1 MESVA
6 AKVLDV
12 LRRYPELKLAILFG
26 SQAQHAGRPES
37 DVDVAIDFG
46 RILESQEYADI
57 VGALAIA
64 TGRPVDLVD
73 LRRVGQP
80 LLSQIVLKGRR
91 LLGSTEAYAE
101 WINRHLLETHDFM
114 PYVQRINQVRRTA
127 WIEQGP

>member
-26 SQAQHAGRPES
+26 SFAHQGGGPES
-37 DVDVAIDFG
+37 DVDVAVDFG
-46 RILESQEYADI
+46 RSLGSTEYAQI
-57 VGALAIA
+57 VADLARA
-64 TGRPVDLVD
+64 TGRAVDLVD
-73 LRRVGQP
+73 LRRAGQP

-101 WINRHLLETHDFM
+101 WIKRHLFETHDFL
-114 PYVQRINQVRRTA
+114 PYLRRINRVRRMA
-127 WIEQGP
+127 WIAR